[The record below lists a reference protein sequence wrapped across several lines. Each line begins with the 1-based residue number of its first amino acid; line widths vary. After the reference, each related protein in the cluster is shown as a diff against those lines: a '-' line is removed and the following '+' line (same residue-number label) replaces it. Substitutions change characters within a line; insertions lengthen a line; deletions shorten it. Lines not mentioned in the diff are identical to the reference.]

1 MQRHDGCRDDCTEAA
16 FPLTSGQASAWMN
29 FAGSPPEH
37 LAMPCWWTIPGD
49 VPAATVAA
57 AVAALTAR
65 HEMTRTTIETDA
77 ETGVRQRVW
86 PPGPP
91 ELRSRPDL
99 VVDLADEQARTA
111 VVAGFER
118 EAFDLGRDWPV
129 RWYLGRQPSGDHA
142 LIAIVHH
149 FASGYQGCL
158 VLRAE
163 LPAVIDNLGHGRAPD
178 HGLPPVRSPR
188 DLVDEEDGPR
198 GRRRDARARDHVRQ
212 ILTGLPSTAFP
223 PRPGT
228 ETVRDHRIGV
238 TLTSPAL
245 HTAVEEL
252 SKRWQVPASFVVL
265 AGFSLAVRPLLVVE
279 TALAWRVFGDQGGDR
294 PLSVSAS
301 YQPVTTLV
309 RADGL
314 AEGEDLRAASAEL
327 YRRML
332 AALRVR
338 GFGESA
344 VIEEAHRVSR
354 ERGVRVEVPF
364 WFNFVTDEGDIV
376 PGPDELADYEGD
388 DVPGD
393 DFLLYVWH
401 TREQPT
407 IGLYAHERY
416 VDVAAL
422 RDVLARFGALVRGT
436 PTADPEPPRAPAW
449 THLGGGR
456 WGSPV
461 VVRDVLCALD
471 GVAAADVHAEGAVL
485 RAEIRSSR
493 SADEL
498 RAAALARLDVPGF
511 VIPDVIRVHAA
522 DTAAPV
528 APPDPPALAGLV
540 AAVRRLCGV
549 ADVDPATSYLAA
561 GGTARAIPSVLHA
574 VSAAGWAGLTWRDL
588 CSHRPLRVL
597 AAGLDR
603 T

>member
-1 MQRHDGCRDDCTEAA
+1 
-16 FPLTSGQASAWMN
+16 MN

-49 VPAATVAA
+49 VPAEVVTA
-57 AVAALTAR
+57 AVAALTTR
-65 HEMTRTTIETDA
+65 HEMTRTTIEADA
-77 ETGVRQRVW
+77 EHGVRQRVW

-91 ELRSRPDL
+91 PLRTPPDL
-99 VVDLADEQARTA
+99 VVDLADDRARTA

-118 EAFDLGRDWPV
+118 EAFDLGREWPV

-142 LIAIVHH
+142 LVAVVHH
-149 FASGYQGCL
+149 IASGYQGCL
-158 VLRAE
+158 VLRTE
-163 LPAVIDNLGHGRAPD
+163 LPAVIDNLVLGRAPD

-188 DLVDEEDGPR
+188 DLVAEEDGPR

-212 ILTGLPSTAFP
+212 ILIDLPSTAFP
-223 PRPGT
+223 PRPGP
-228 ETVRDHRIGV
+228 EPAREHRVGV

-245 HTAVEEL
+245 HTAAETL
-252 SKRWQVPASFVVL
+252 SRRWRVPVSFVLL
-265 AGFSLAVRPLLVVE
+265 AGFSLAVRPLLVAE
-279 TALAWRVFGDQGGDR
+279 SALAWRVFGDQGGTQ

-314 AEGEDLRAASAEL
+314 GAGADLRAASAEL
-327 YRRML
+327 YRRMV
-332 AALRVR
+332 AALRAR

-344 VIEEAHRVSR
+344 VVEEAHRVSR

-376 PGPDELADYEGD
+376 AGPDEPADYEGD

-422 RDVLARFGALVRGT
+422 RDVFTRFAALVRGA
-436 PTADPEPPRAPAW
+436 PAADPGPPRGSAW

-456 WGSPV
+456 WGSPA
-461 VVRDVLCALD
+461 VVRDGLCSLD
-471 GVAAADVHAEGAVL
+471 GVEAAEVHLSGTVLHAEV
-485 RAEIRSSR
+485 RSSR
-493 SADEL
+493 AHSAEEL
-498 RAAALARLDVPGF
+498 RAAALGRLDVPGF
-511 VIPDVIRVHAA
+511 VVPEVIRVH
-522 DTAAPV
+522 TAGAVP
-528 APPDPPALAGLV
+528 AERADPPALADLV
-540 AAVRRLCGV
+540 AAVGRLCAVG
-549 ADVDPATSYLAA
+549 DVDPAASYLST
-561 GGTARAIPSVLHA
+561 GGTVRAIPSVLHA
-574 VSAAGWAGLTWRDL
+574 VLAAGWTGLTWRDL
-588 CSHRPLRVL
+588 CSHRPLHAL
-597 AAGLDR
+597 AAGLGR